1 MATTMDY
8 AAYDR
13 AYAAEL
19 HARFESRTP
28 ARVFDC
34 HFHLSPN
41 EMAPLPQSFTFD
53 RCIKD
58 TEAII
63 GKNRIKGGLLM
74 GNPQMFET
82 KEALDE
88 ERRYTCEVAAE
99 RDGFVT
105 GLLVVPWDNPNE
117 IEDWLRKYPKIVA
130 LKPYRCWSQ
139 VVDSFEAD
147 ILDYAPEWMWELA
160 EKWNL
165 CVIIH
170 LSHYGDMLKDPR
182 NGEQIRYL
190 CKKYPNSTMVLAHC
204 AMGHHPDKYLSGL
217 KYLEG
222 LDNVWIDCSGV
233 SEALSIYY
241 TLKHIDLKKIM
252 YGTDG
257 WSFGQALG
265 RVAAYGGNFLG
276 LHTAANLNN
285 LPQDYR
291 YQPLTNTCECHLAF
305 LAAGDIYGLTNEQ
318 WEDVFY
324 NNAADLYYSKIR
336 K

>member
-88 ERRYTCEVAAE
+88 ERRYTCETVTK
-99 RDGFVT
+99 RDGFVA
-105 GLLVVPWDNPNE
+105 GLLVVPWDDPHE

-147 ILDYAPEWMWELA
+147 ILEYAPEWMWELA
-160 EKWNL
+160 E
-165 CVIIH
+165 
-170 LSHYGDMLKDPR
+170 
-182 NGEQIRYL
+182 EQVCHR
-190 CKKYPNSTMVLAHC
+190 
-204 AMGHHPDKYLSGL
+204 
-217 KYLEG
+217 
-222 LDNVWIDCSGV
+222 
-233 SEALSIYY
+233 
-241 TLKHIDLKKIM
+241 
-252 YGTDG
+252 
-257 WSFGQALG
+257 
-265 RVAAYGGNFLG
+265 
-276 LHTAANLNN
+276 ANLPRVHAKSAHRT
-285 LPQDYR
+285 LCAHPHQSCKFPY
-291 YQPLTNTCECHLAF
+291 YISFAK
-305 LAAGDIYGLTNEQ
+305 
-318 WEDVFY
+318 
-324 NNAADLYYSKIR
+324 LYCA
-336 K
+336 